1 MELGHVV
8 CSVQAQPRVVPCS
21 TDGAVSH
28 EWLSSCGIIPAQ
40 NSEES
45 KNSKFESDFL

>member
-8 CSVQAQPRVVPCS
+8 CSVQAQACVVPHS
-21 TDGAVSH
+21 TDGAESH
-28 EWLSSCGIIPAQ
+28 GWLSSCGIVPAQ

-45 KNSKFESDFL
+45 RNSKFESDFL